1 MATNLNRFA
10 SAYLG
15 ITANT
20 VYTTPTSTAA
30 RIDACALTNT
40 DKLAQTVS
48 IWLVASG
55 SGPTNA
61 NCVLASQQI
70 GPGQTYIVKGA
81 LGQVLKQGGTIQ
93 AQASSADKVNIYA
106 SGVEIS

>member
-1 MATNLNRFA
+1 MAVNLNRLA
-10 SAYLG
+10 SRYIG
-15 ITANT
+15 TTADT
-20 VYTTPTSTAA
+20 VYTAPNSTVT
-30 RIDACALTNT
+30 RVDAMALTNT
-40 DKLAQTVS
+40 DTLAQTVS

-61 NCVLASQQI
+61 NCVLTAQQI